1 MKRLTATVSGRVQ
14 RVGYRA
20 KVLSLARELSLTGFV
35 QNRPNSQVLLIA
47 EGDTEDLERFA
58 SALQI
63 KNALIDVQNI
73 ESEFTKGSGAYSSF
87 RKITGPEEVGE
98 RLDDGIEI
106 LKELVIGVREIAANV
121 NNLTVITTKG
131 FESLNKKMD
140 GMLDKQDQML
150 DKQDQMLD
158 KQDTTITEIQGMR
171 GDILCHLDQR
181 FERTVDSLTKLKE
194 LKAAPQEKRTG

>member
-1 MKRLTATVSGRVQ
+1 MKRLTATISGRVQ

-35 QNRPNSQVLLIA
+35 QNRPNGQVLLIA

-58 SALQI
+58 CALQI

-131 FESLNKKMD
+131 FENLNKKMD
-140 GMLDKQDQML
+140 GML

-181 FERTVDSLTKLKE
+181 LERTEDSLAKPKE
-194 LKAAPQEKRTG
+194 LEAAFQEKGTG

>member
-1 MKRLTATVSGRVQ
+1 VQ

-20 KVLSLARELSLTGFV
+20 KVLSLARELGLTGFV
-35 QNRPNSQVLLIA
+35 QNRPDGQVLLIA
-47 EGDTEDLERFA
+47 EGDIEDLENFA
-58 SALQI
+58 SALKI

-73 ESEFTKGSGAYSSF
+73 ESEFTNASGTYLSF
-87 RKITGPEEVGE
+87 RKITGPEELGE

-131 FESLNKKMD
+131 FENLNEKMD
-140 GMLDKQDQML
+140 GML

-171 GDILCHLDQR
+171 GDILCHLDQM
-181 FERTVDSLTKLKE
+181 FENKEDSLAKPKE
-194 LKAAPQEKRTG
+194 LTSASQEKGTG